1 MMFGKK
7 NKRTAGPLP
16 ASEPVAKRVSAKS
29 RTVVAP
35 VAGKGSGKLAYETR
49 RAEKAGMGLEKW
61 MAEKDRRARAEREA
75 IAEAKRKADAGRKA
89 EAAKPGLLRRLLDR
103 AHKPI

>member
-1 MMFGKK
+1 MFGKK
-7 NKRTAGPLP
+7 NKQSVTPVP
-16 ASEPVAKRVSAKS
+16 APRPVAKPS
-29 RTVVAP
+29 P
-35 VAGKGSGKLAYETR
+35 VKGGAAVPSPSGKGSGKLAYETR

-75 IAEAKRKADAGRKA
+75 IAEAKRKADPGRKA
-89 EAAKPGLLRRLLDR
+89 ENAKPGLLRRLLDR